1 MKHTVMKTNKPKR
14 PNLWRIFSR
23 RSASGRSPWLDLNL
37 EFFNFEGAWRSCAR
51 EQAPNSADE
60 QSAT

>member
-1 MKHTVMKTNKPKR
+1 MKTNKPKR

-51 EQAPNSADE
+51 EQAHQFSR
-60 QSAT
+60 